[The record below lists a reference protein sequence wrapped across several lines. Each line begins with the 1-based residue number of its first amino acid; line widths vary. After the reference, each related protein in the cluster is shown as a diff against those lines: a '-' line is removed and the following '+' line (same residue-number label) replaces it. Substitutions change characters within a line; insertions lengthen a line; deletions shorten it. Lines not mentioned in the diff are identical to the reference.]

1 MCSERSILIS
11 LRLGLHMKIDH
22 WIESWRKLVNLRFVF
37 CEATDQSTQL
47 ERLTG
52 EGFSSR
58 VLIVRRAGE
67 GAKGFRTILVA
78 HADSLQTAGAVLHWA
93 ADVRD
98 ALPEPA
104 TADIYL
110 FMEIESAS
118 LDDCLRLE
126 ADDQYCR
133 KYVKRPNESGEEFL
147 KRTFLAP
154 PVSSQRVGEMA
165 DPLSASLMQTSEAH
179 SWFSPEQQMHWR
191 QSLMSGATGQELA
204 VRILENTP
212 GADA

>member
-1 MCSERSILIS
+1 MQ
-11 LRLGLHMKIDH
+11 IDH
-22 WIESWRKLVNLRFVF
+22 WIANWREFVNPRFVF
-37 CEATDQSTQL
+37 CEPTERSAYL
-47 ERLTG
+47 ESLAG
-52 EGFSSR
+52 EGFSRR
-58 VLIVRRAGE
+58 VLMARRTSSEHG
-67 GAKGFRTILVA
+67 GFRTILVA
-78 HADSLQTAGAVLHWA
+78 HADSLHASGAALHWT

-110 FMEIESAS
+110 FLEIASAS

-147 KRTFLAP
+147 KRTFLAA
-154 PVSSQRVGEMA
+154 PVAPRRVGEMA
-165 DPLSASLMQTSEAH
+165 DPLSASLMQAAKVH
-179 SWFSPEQQMHWR
+179 SWFSSEEQMHWR
-191 QSLMSGATGQELA
+191 QALMSGVTGQELA
-204 VRILENTP
+204 ARILENAS